1 MGIIGEGGAR
11 APLGSLDCV
20 LGPGGPCQTTRSFIL
35 DPEVFSL
42 GPGTETGAR
51 GRIRVQGCSLDPEIV
66 SGPLCTRIL
75 RSCGNPEASEVVLEP
90 RGLDPEIV
98 VWNPEEP
105 RGSSLDPE
113 IFDWNPEA
121 IGEPRGT
128 VLCLPMQDYYRY
140 LFGFCILPLGI
151 WPISSSYVV
160 FYFCRKSLTCLKGAG
175 VGVVTQVPGLRC
187 FPRLEKQD
195 LDCSLCFTVLLQ

>member
-20 LGPGGPCQTTRSFIL
+20 LGPGGIQRF
-35 DPEVFSL
+35 FS
-42 GPGTETGAR
+42 
-51 GRIRVQGCSLDPEIV
+51 RIRRSWLEPGGFCGSDW
-66 SGPLCTRIL
+66 TL
-75 RSCGNPEASEVVLEP
+75 RSHKSAGLFLRSGDRIGTLVHQDPEASEAVLEP

-128 VLCLPMQDYYRY
+128 VLRLPMQDYYRY